1 MDFEDI
7 SKLIGCI
14 IELDVV
20 SNFHNTLNPL
30 PSHFIL
36 WPILDVLDQN
46 ATLTLTI
53 SNRRVLKYLNG

>member
-20 SNFHNTLNPL
+20 SNYHNTLNPL
-30 PSHFIL
+30 PSHSVR
-36 WPILDVLDQN
+36 WPILDVLVEIKN
-46 ATLTLTI
+46 NTNSI
-53 SNRRVLKYLNG
+53 